1 MFLIQIV
8 FKILN
13 MIFQRTEIL
22 ELLSLCL
29 VTIDLLSFLQ
39 QLDFQLLD
47 FFLHLIHLVGY
58 LVR

>member
-1 MFLIQIV
+1 MV
-8 FKILN
+8 
-13 MIFQRTEIL
+13 FQRTEIL

-39 QLDFQLLD
+39 QLDFQLLY
-47 FFLHLIHLVGY
+47 FLLHLIHLVGY